1 MATDDQG
8 IDFQTFLFSLASSA
22 MLHLGEV
29 PDPDTNAPNV
39 NLALAQQTIDI
50 LSMLREKTAGNLT
63 EEEDAAFSRLLYDL
77 RLRFVK
83 RSQSSD
89 KND

>member
-1 MATDDQG
+1 
-8 IDFQTFLFSLASSA
+8 

-29 PDPDTNAPNV
+29 PDPDTNVPNV

-50 LSMLREKTAGNLT
+50 LTMLREKTAGNLT

-89 KND
+89 NKD

>member
-1 MATDDQG
+1 
-8 IDFQTFLFSLASSA
+8 

-29 PDPDTNAPNV
+29 PDPDTNERNV

-50 LSMLREKTAGNLT
+50 LTMLREKTAGNLT
-63 EEEDAAFSRLLYDL
+63 EEEDGIFSRLLYDL
-77 RLRFVK
+77 QLRFVN

-89 KND
+89 K